1 MVILFLT
8 NNLEVTE
15 PLIKWLKSHE
25 ESVVVYDRK
34 LSLEYLGKIKPYLII
49 SYNYIYLL
57 TEDILDIVNNGAV
70 NLHIS
75 LLPWNKGIK
84 PNLWSFLD
92 DTPKG
97 VTIHVIDKDLDT
109 GDILLQK
116 EVYFNENSETLSTS
130 YKQLHQTIQR
140 LFTDNWDKIKNFE
153 IKPIKQQGKGTI
165 HTKKDFNKV
174 RYLFGDNIWDIKIDK
189 IRKQYLQQK

>member
-15 PLIKWLKSHE
+15 PLIKFLKNQE
-25 ESVVVYDRK
+25 KSVIVCMIK
-34 LSLEYLGKIKPYLII
+34 LSLEYLKKINPNLII

-57 TEDILDIVNNGAV
+57 KEDILDFVNNRAV

-84 PNLWSFLD
+84 PNLWSFLEN
-92 DTPKG
+92 TPKG
-97 VTIHVIDKDLDT
+97 VTVHLMNKGLDT

-116 EVYFNENSETLSTS
+116 ELYFDEKNETLGTS
-130 YKQLHQTIQR
+130 YKKLHQAIQR
-140 LFTDNWDKIKNFE
+140 LFIDNWNKVKNFN
-153 IKPIKQQGKGTI
+153 IKPIKQKGKGTS
-165 HTKKDFNKV
+165 HTKKDFDKV
-174 RYLFGDNIWDIKIDK
+174 KDLFGKDIWNMKIDK
-189 IRKQYLQQK
+189 IQKQYLLHK